1 MAKPDLSTTLAGIP
15 LTSVIYN
22 ASGPRTGSS
31 AAMSKIA
38 SSASGAVLAKS
49 ATVASQKGNDLPR
62 TWHEE
67 NGAASLNSEGLPNSG
82 IDYYISSKTITE
94 TMGDNPS
101 SKAYMVSISG
111 KNISDNLQM
120 LSKISDTI
128 ANDSGNKI
136 AAVELNLACPNIV
149 GKPTIGYDFEQMEDV
164 MKQVA
169 SLPCFRQTPPSFPLG
184 VKLPPYFDRPH
195 FEMAAAIINQ
205 HKSFV
210 RYAASINTIG
220 NALAI
225 DHHAEMP
232 AVRANGGY
240 AGLSGPAVKYTALA
254 NVKAMRELLDPSIDV
269 VGVGGVQS
277 GMDAFE
283 MILCGAKAVQVGT
296 CHWVEGPKCFDR
308 IDGEL
313 RDIMKRKGYGSVDD
327 FRGKLKVWSKEGQ
340 ALSRNARMEEK
351 KRKEGGKSG
360 GDVTKKGD
368 ANNPQSVL
376 IAVLFAIIAV
386 LLADKFDIVSL

>member
-1 MAKPDLSTTLAGIP
+1 
-15 LTSVIYN
+15 
-22 ASGPRTGSS
+22 
-31 AAMSKIA
+31 
-38 SSASGAVLAKS
+38 
-49 ATVASQKGNDLPR
+49 
-62 TWHEE
+62 
-67 NGAASLNSEGLPNSG
+67 
-82 IDYYISSKTITE
+82 
-94 TMGDNPS
+94 
-101 SKAYMVSISG
+101 
-111 KNISDNLQM
+111 
-120 LSKISDTI
+120 
-128 ANDSGNKI
+128 
-136 AAVELNLACPNIV
+136 
-149 GKPTIGYDFEQMEDV
+149 
-164 MKQVA
+164 
-169 SLPCFRQTPPSFPLG
+169 
-184 VKLPPYFDRPH
+184 
-195 FEMAAAIINQ
+195 
-205 HKSFV
+205 
-210 RYAASINTIG
+210 
-220 NALAI
+220 
-225 DHHAEMP
+225 MP